1 MGAIFYTNLVNFNM
15 AYNATFIDQG
25 RSGAEAAFSNIM
37 QNVTPKLPQ
46 RHSLCYL
53 AMTYH
58 SKRLN
63 SIYVTY
69 TN

>member
-46 RHSLCYL
+46 RLSLFGNDIPL
-53 AMTYH
+53 
-58 SKRLN
+58 
-63 SIYVTY
+63 
-69 TN
+69 